1 MKFSKVEGHTNLVRD
16 ESTNAIINTNMNEYE
31 NYKVLQQIKEKEK
44 QKIETLENNVNE
56 MKNDLNE
63 IKLLLRDLSNGSN

>member
-63 IKLLLRDLSNGSN
+63 IKLLLRNLSNGSN